1 MPSDFELNNSDFEED
16 RYSRLRLIPWW
27 DQDRLKNATIMVVG
41 AGTTETVYFSA
52 ESAAGISPTPF
63 KTRRGR

>member
-1 MPSDFELNNSDFEED
+1 MSSDFELNNSDFEED

-41 AGTTETVYFSA
+41 AGATETVYSSA